1 LTARRPKADLT
12 GTGADGSGRI
22 GAVADTTEHPFP
34 PVVYAPTVTVPDEPV
49 RLEMHHTGD
58 GRVAI
63 FVYSALDRLQEM
75 YGPETPWVLLTV
87 PELQA
92 AHDEA
97 PYDLLFLDRRID
109 RIGLDRIG
117 SAGS

>member
-1 LTARRPKADLT
+1 VADLT
-12 GTGADGSGRI
+12 QQT
-22 GAVADTTEHPFP
+22 FP

-63 FVYSALDRLQEM
+63 FVYSALDRLQDM

-109 RIGLDRIG
+109 RIGSDQP
-117 SAGS
+117 AP